1 MAQHRKP
8 GSPSYPWRRSPVTAT
23 TPAAGAGTGTPAGHR
38 RPRSG
43 GAVRTTATLTLA
55 GAASAAVAGGGT
67 ALADPAAQGPGTAEV
82 REQVDAL
89 HHEAE
94 QATERHHAANEAAEL
109 AERDLERIS
118 RAADSSTDRLNGYR
132 RALGSHA
139 AAQYRAGGLPPEVQL
154 ALSSDPDEYLA
165 RAATMDRS
173 GDRQA
178 DALSGARQQLLDL
191 ERLRAEAADVRDELT
206 GAREEAEAERDTV
219 EAKLAEAE
227 ELLATLTERE
237 QRELLAR
244 ESHGTGTPGAGT
256 DARTTAAPAGATPA
270 PAPAGGPR
278 AQAAT
283 AYALAQLGKPY
294 GWGATGP
301 DAYDCSGLTQAA
313 WSAAGVSLPRTSQS
327 QSGAGT
333 KVSRDQLAPGD
344 LVFYYSGLTHVGMY
358 IGNGQIVHAS
368 RPGTPVRT
376 APVDSMPFVTATRPA

>member
-8 GSPSYPWRRSPVTAT
+8 GSPSYPWRRPAVTAT
-23 TPAAGAGTGTPAGHR
+23 TPAAGTGTGTPAGHR

-67 ALADPAAQGPGTAEV
+67 ALADPAARGPGTAEV
-82 REQVDAL
+82 REQVDTL

-94 QATERHHAANEAAEL
+94 QATERHHAANEAAEQ

-154 ALSSDPDEYLA
+154 ALSSDPDQYLA

-178 DALSGARQQLLDL
+178 DALSGAQQQLRDL

-244 ESHGTGTPGAGT
+244 ESHGTGTPAAGT
-256 DARTTAAPAGATPA
+256 GTGTAATAAPTA
-270 PAPAGGPR
+270 PAPAAGPR

-333 KVSRDQLAPGD
+333 RVSRDQLAPGD

-376 APVDSMPFVTATRPA
+376 APVDSMPFAGATRPA